1 MLPHLI
7 EQNLEQI
14 EFSKQM
20 LEVIS
25 ADKDELS

>member
-1 MLPHLI
+1 MLPYLI

>member
-1 MLPHLI
+1 MLPYLI

-20 LEVIS
+20 LEVIG